1 MTSISTSRPSIAML
15 EEKTG
20 ARYTHVPYKGAG
32 AAYQQHSPERLGAG
46 LCSNTGRIPKK
57 GSPS

>member
-1 MTSISTSRPSIAML
+1 ML